1 MVIAQLSRYFDGLD
15 ESHMGYY
22 LTQRDVISAFDEFW
36 TSRLYNVSAR
46 LDRRM
51 HSFETRAIGGGTT

>member
-1 MVIAQLSRYFDGLD
+1 MVIAYLSRYFDGLD

-36 TSRLYNVSAR
+36 TARLYNVSAR
-46 LDRRM
+46 LDRLM
-51 HSFETRAIGGGTT
+51 HSFETRIGGGTT

>member
-1 MVIAQLSRYFDGLD
+1 MVIAYLSRYFDGLD

-36 TSRLYNVSAR
+36 TARLYNVSAC

-51 HSFETRAIGGGTT
+51 QSFETRIGGGTT